1 MPKLLLSEICLFL
14 AGILQNLKGDGRNF
28 LNQSFIIGEN
38 QLISCHLAH
47 TQNLVLFKLSA
58 FKDI

>member
-14 AGILQNLKGDGRNF
+14 AEILQNLKGDGRNF
-28 LNQSFIIGEN
+28 LNQSSIIGEN

-47 TQNLVLFKLSA
+47 IQNLVLFKLSA